1 LKKKKREQA
10 SSSQTGKFSPKSN
23 LLDVILTYQS
33 AWYPFFCLKFLLFAQ
48 TPMLSTYF
56 CKQEFASHF
65 QWPVTRALHSVSGA
79 ITKTRSCL
87 SVTQM
92 EKKNT
97 GSYIY
102 VGHLV
107 HKHPVRTA
115 DYNLTTLL
123 LPFCSISIPDYMLST
138 GVCIGMLTRL
148 KEGQS
153 TQHEDPITNRRRY

>member
-1 LKKKKREQA
+1 
-10 SSSQTGKFSPKSN
+10 
-23 LLDVILTYQS
+23 
-33 AWYPFFCLKFLLFAQ
+33 
-48 TPMLSTYF
+48 
-56 CKQEFASHF
+56 
-65 QWPVTRALHSVSGA
+65 
-79 ITKTRSCL
+79 
-87 SVTQM
+87 M

-102 VGHLV
+102 VDHLV